1 MKPKRKNKE
10 IQKDLFRIEL
20 KGLIDKTHSLV
31 KLSEM
36 IDWEGLSQDFDAY
49 YHDHMGRPG
58 KPTRLMAGLLLL
70 QHTFKCSDEE
80 IVARFVENPYY
91 QYFCGNDFFEH
102 SLPIDPTALIKW
114 RQRIGKE
121 GCEKILKLTIEVGLK
136 SKTIQKKDFKRTI
149 ADTTIQEKNIAY
161 PTDSALYLK
170 ALEKMV
176 LTAKEAK
183 IMLRQTYTR
192 TAKKLASQVSRY
204 AHAKQYKRMKSALK
218 SLKTLVGRVY
228 RDIQRKLTEEA
239 VNLFSPLLPLV
250 ERLLKEPAKDK
261 LYSLH
266 APEVHCFSKGKA
278 RKRYEF
284 GDKVAIAVTHK
295 RNFIMGIE
303 SLEGAPY
310 DGHTLNGTVDQIERL
325 VGEVPEET
333 FVDRGYK
340 KHGVSRTSVFMSGQ
354 KTTSPSLKKR
364 IKRRSAIEPVI
375 GHMKMD
381 GKLGRNYLKGTLG
394 NSINA
399 CLSGAG
405 YNFRTIL
412 KKIKPFFPALFFSL
426 YPSKKSLSAHD
437 HLFLST

>member
-1 MKPKRKNKE
+1 MKPKHKNNE
-10 IQKDLFRIEL
+10 IQRDLFRVEL
-20 KGLIDKTHSLV
+20 KGIIDKNHPLV

-36 IDWEGLSQDFDAY
+36 IDWEFLNQELSVY
-49 YHDHMGRPG
+49 YHEHMGRPG
-58 KPTRLMAGLLLL
+58 KAIRLMAGLLLL

-102 SLPIDPTALIKW
+102 TVPIDPTALIKW
-114 RQRIGKE
+114 RKRIGKE
-121 GCEKILKLTIEVGLK
+121 GCEKLLKLTIEAGLK
-136 SKTIQKKDFKRTI
+136 SKTIEKKDLKRVI

-176 LTAKEAK
+176 SKAKEAE
-183 IMLRQTYTR
+183 IILRQTYAR
-192 TAKKLASQVSRY
+192 TAKKLASKVSRY
-204 AHAKQYKRMKSALK
+204 AHAKQYKRMRSALK

-228 RDIQRKLTEEA
+228 RDIQRKLKEESSH
-239 VNLFSPLLPLV
+239 LFFELLPLV
-250 ERLLKEPAKDK
+250 ERLLKAPVKDK
-261 LYSLH
+261 LYRLH
-266 APEVHCFSKGKA
+266 APEVRCFSKGKA

-295 RNFIMGIE
+295 KSFVIGME

-310 DGHTLNGTVDQIERL
+310 DGHTLKGSLDQIERL
-325 VGEVPEET
+325 TGEIPQEA

-340 KHGVSRTSVFMSGQ
+340 KHGVSSTSVFMSGQ
-354 KTTSPSLKKR
+354 KTTSSSLKER

-381 GKLGRNYLKGTLG
+381 GKLGRNYLKGALG
-394 NSINA
+394 NAINA

-405 YNFRTIL
+405 YNVRAIL
-412 KKIKPFFPALFFSL
+412 KKIKLFFLELFFSFYSL
-426 YPSKKSLSAHD
+426 KKSLSSH
-437 HLFLST
+437 

>member
-1 MKPKRKNKE
+1 MKPKQKNKD

-31 KLSEM
+31 KLAEM
-36 IDWEGLSQDFDAY
+36 IDWQSLSQEFGIY
-49 YHDHMGRPG
+49 YHEHIGRPG
-58 KPTRLMAGLLLL
+58 KPVRLMAGLLLL

-80 IVARFVENPYY
+80 IVSRFVENPYY

-102 SLPIDPTALIKW
+102 RLPIDPTALIKW

-121 GCEKILKLTIEVGLK
+121 GCEKLLKLTIEAGLK
-136 SKTIQKKDFKRTI
+136 SKTIQKKDFKRVI

-176 LTAKEAK
+176 STAKEAA
-183 IMLRQTYTR
+183 ITLRQTYTR
-192 TAKKLASQVSRY
+192 TAKKLASQVARY

-218 SLKTLVGRVY
+218 SLKTLVGCVY
-228 RDIQRKLTEEA
+228 RDIQRKLTEES
-239 VNLFSPLLPLV
+239 VDLFSTLLPLV
-250 ERLLKEPAKDK
+250 ESLLKPPAKDK

-266 APEVHCFSKGKA
+266 APEVHCFSKGNA

-295 RNFIMGIE
+295 RNFVIGIE
-303 SLEGAPY
+303 SLEGTPY
-310 DGHTLNGTVDQIERL
+310 DGHTLNGTLDQIERL
-325 VGEVPEET
+325 VGEIPKET

-340 KHGVSRTSVFMSGQ
+340 KHGVSRASVFMSGQ
-354 KTTSPSLKKR
+354 KTTSSSLKKR

-394 NSINA
+394 NNINA

-405 YNFRTIL
+405 YNFRAIL
-412 KKIKPFFPALFFSL
+412 KKIKPFFRAFFFSHS
-426 YPSKKSLSAHD
+426 PSKQSLPSHYV
-437 HLFLST
+437 LFLTS